1 MNLGTIPSNAS
12 HRAFTEGAFNAT
24 NGGPKSASNAEGR
37 RVHEDEKCDWAGD
50 DVRHDGRYSAHRK
63 PRQLQKRQRC
73 LFSEAEEVQGMA
85 TESEKKGLTL
95 KSTLTRGPLNPTV
108 GGSPKYRVRNQGM
121 ERKVFMV
128 LIFVL
133 VFLIVVFV
141 ALAFVGWK
149 LFDDGRHDG
158 VGLLAFF
165 LSIVGTVTFAIWLLI
180 ATVQIIG
187 APTKAALLNQQFGTH
202 YTADD
207 IFWGSDI
214 IGSVIQGQRNRIDLT
229 TQSKN

>member
-1 MNLGTIPSNAS
+1 MQ
-12 HRAFTEGAFNAT
+12 R
-24 NGGPKSASNAEGR
+24 GGE
-37 RVHEDEKCDWAGD
+37 
-50 DVRHDGRYSAHRK
+50 
-63 PRQLQKRQRC
+63 
-73 LFSEAEEVQGMA
+73 FMA
-85 TESEKKGLTL
+85 
-95 KSTLTRGPLNPTV
+95 
-108 GGSPKYRVRNQGM
+108 
-121 ERKVFMV
+121 

-133 VFLIVVFV
+133 AFLVVVFV

-149 LFDDGRHDG
+149 LVSDSDHEG
-158 VGLLAFF
+158 VGLLALF

-180 ATVQIIG
+180 ATVSIVG